1 MICYEG
7 RLMCLLLYCTVVFNL
22 NTVVVYSFCN
32 LAFTYF
38 LCRQKVPK
46 SFALGKNLHKRPL
59 LRPQNVSL
67 RSGACSSL
75 QAFVCFQ
82 GAAEL
87 APCGYFE
94 IIYIRITLKHPRTMA
109 WKQTALRWIFQRC
122 NFAVGD
128 ELHLYSRGGILSV
141 VCCGFI
147 GAGFVLTLP
156 FVAVFHQQK

>member
-1 MICYEG
+1 MKNVTADNTVGVVCIMEQVVADVSSAESKATRHLYE
-7 RLMCLLLYCTVVFNL
+7 CVLYYLVVFNL
-22 NTVVVYSFCN
+22 NAFVVYSFCS

-109 WKQTALRWIFQRC
+109 
-122 NFAVGD
+122 
-128 ELHLYSRGGILSV
+128 
-141 VCCGFI
+141 
-147 GAGFVLTLP
+147 
-156 FVAVFHQQK
+156 